1 MILEKKKIKNII
13 FDLGNTLIFFDF
25 WYFYDGLS
33 RLEKNLNLKKF
44 VKFINEKKLDTKL
57 ATGKINHKEFFRILK
72 KKFNLKTGYKDFIFL
87 YSDIF
92 WENSPMLSFLEKIVE
107 EDKQKIYLLS
117 NTDSAHFGFIT
128 KNFPVISNIRYRI
141 LSYKVAM
148 MKPQS
153 KIFNFVINK
162 YNLNPDET
170 LLIDD
175 MKDNIIS
182 ASKTGLQTLHYKTH
196 KKFQKEIKNFLFV

>member
-1 MILEKKKIKNII
+1 METKKIKNII

-44 VKFINEKKLDTKL
+44 VKFISEKKLDTKL
-57 ATGKINHKEFFRILK
+57 ATGKLRHKDFFKILK
-72 KKFNLKTGYKDFIFL
+72 KKFELKIGYKDFIFL

-92 WENSPMLSFLEKIVE
+92 WENSPMLKIFEKLVY
-107 EDKQKIYLLS
+107 EDKYKLILLS
-117 NTDSAHFGFIT
+117 NTDSAHFNFIT
-128 KNFPVISNIRYRI
+128 KNFPVISNFRFKI
-141 LSYKVAM
+141 LSYKVSM

-153 KIFNFVINK
+153 KIFNYVINK
-162 YNLNPDET
+162 YQLDPEET

-182 ASKTGLQTLHYKTH
+182 ASKIGLHSIHYRSH
-196 KKFQKEIKNFLFV
+196 KKFQKDFKKFLSAE